1 MEEDENFKYLTEN
14 DEIRGMVGSTRNGD
28 LGTRLKSWRQRL
40 EGPRVVCLFGREE
53 GAGRGGGT
61 AVEMG
66 MAWVELVYGGQL
78 HISQGRKSTDE
89 VYKLIQ

>member
-14 DEIRGMVGSTRNGD
+14 DDMRGMVGSTRNGD
-28 LGTRLKSWRQRL
+28 LGTRLKSWRQLL

-66 MAWVELVYGGQL
+66 MAWVELVYGNSTSLKAGSQQTRS
-78 HISQGRKSTDE
+78 IS
-89 VYKLIQ
+89 